1 MEQDL
6 DLDDIV
12 PLVIAED
19 DVAQYDGGITPDSLS
34 HAASDNMEDRDMVEE
49 IGPGLNMAIV
59 DESTY
64 LDDQLTPRGLRQR
77 RRWTARDG
85 FQGHNMVSDDAVDV
99 DDYMDDDYEDLESV
113 FCDIESE
120 FALRR
125 MTEKFASGHRH
136 HSVEVVHDEFR
147 LHRLSQSLDLD
158 IPRTSALAIHVEQFE
173 DFPSAASFPTE
184 EIAVHGY
191 NYHIARKR
199 MLSLSSPALCDER
212 GSQPAMDSW
221 YNRLWKWGRGF
232 RRRR

>member
-1 MEQDL
+1 
-6 DLDDIV
+6 
-12 PLVIAED
+12 
-19 DVAQYDGGITPDSLS
+19 
-34 HAASDNMEDRDMVEE
+34 MEDIGMVEE
-49 IGPGLNMAIV
+49 TGPGLNMAIIDV
-59 DESTY
+59 STFH
-64 LDDQLTPRGLRQR
+64 DDQLTPRGLRQQ

-85 FQGHNMVSDDAVDV
+85 FQGLSA
-99 DDYMDDDYEDLESV
+99 DDYMDDDYEDQESV
-113 FCDIESE
+113 FGDNESE
-120 FALRR
+120 FTLRR
-125 MTEKFASGHRH
+125 MAEKFESGHRH

-199 MLSLSSPALCDER
+199 MLSLSSPALCNER

-221 YNRLWKWGRGF
+221 YKATVS
-232 RRRR
+232 